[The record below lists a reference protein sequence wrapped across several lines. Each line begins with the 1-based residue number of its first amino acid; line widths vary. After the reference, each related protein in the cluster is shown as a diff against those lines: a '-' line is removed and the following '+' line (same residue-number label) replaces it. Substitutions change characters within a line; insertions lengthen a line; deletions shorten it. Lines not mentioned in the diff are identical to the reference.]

1 MAVEE
6 YDDDAALLAE
16 LETETPDQGEPSAE
30 ARKPSETASE
40 PAEPGVPEGDDDEGP
55 YGKRVQKRINQLTKK
70 IREQE
75 QATQFWQEKVL
86 ALEERTRARETD
98 EVAREL
104 SQTEQQLT
112 AQIEAAR
119 AAKRR
124 AIEEGDIDAQMK
136 ADDQLL
142 DLREQLSAQRRKA
155 ESFKSADADEPAR
168 PKVAP
173 VAPDPTANLPDGTRQ
188 WLKENDWF
196 MSGKDPSAAEIA
208 RLLDVKLQEEG
219 YDPAD
224 VEMYQELDRRLE
236 AAGVRKTGRA
246 KPAAAAPPAQ
256 RPPRSP
262 VAASSADGQGPAP
275 AKPTRRITQDDL
287 ANMRKWGYDPRKETD
302 RRAWLK
308 RNDLDL

>member
-6 YDDDAALLAE
+6 YDEDAALLAE

-30 ARKPSETASE
+30 ARKTSETASE

-70 IREQE
+70 IRDQE
-75 QATQFWQEKVL
+75 QATQYWQEKVL
-86 ALEERTRARETD
+86 ALEERTLARESD
-98 EVAREL
+98 EVAKEI

-112 AQIEAAR
+112 AQIESAR

-124 AIEEGDIDAQMK
+124 AIEEGDIDAQIK

-155 ESFKSADADEPAR
+155 ESFKNADADEPAR
-168 PKVAP
+168 PRAAS

-188 WLKENDWF
+188 WLKANDWF
-196 MSGKDPSAAEIA
+196 MSGADPSAAEIA

-219 YDPAD
+219 YDPTD

-236 AAGVRKTGRA
+236 AAGVRKTRR
-246 KPAAAAPPAQ
+246 PVPPAQ

-275 AKPTRRITQDDL
+275 AKPARRITQDDL

>member
-6 YDDDAALLAE
+6 YDEDAALLAE

-30 ARKPSETASE
+30 ARETSETASE

-70 IREQE
+70 IRDQE
-75 QATQFWQEKVL
+75 QATQYWQEKVL
-86 ALEERTRARETD
+86 ALEERTLARESD
-98 EVAREL
+98 EVAKEI

-112 AQIEAAR
+112 AQIESAR

-124 AIEEGDIDAQMK
+124 AIEDGDIDAQIK

-142 DLREQLSAQRRKA
+142 DLRDQLSAQRWKA
-155 ESFKSADADEPAR
+155 DSLKNANVSEPVRQRAE
-168 PKVAP
+168 P
-173 VAPDPTANLPDGTRQ
+173 VASDPTANLPDGTRQ
-188 WLKENDWF
+188 WLKSNDWF
-196 MSGKDPSAAEIA
+196 MSGADPSAAEIA

-219 YDPAD
+219 YDPTD

-246 KPAAAAPPAQ
+246 KPAAAPTAQ

-275 AKPTRRITQDDL
+275 AKPARRITQDDL